1 MMSQA
6 IPALE
11 LHQVSYKSILT
22 NISLT
27 IEAGKCTAIVGAS
40 GAGKST
46 LLRLLNRLI
55 DQTSGKILMHGKDI
69 QTMPIDTLRSSVML
83 VPQEP
88 FLLGMTVQEAIAYP
102 LKLKGYSIDK
112 IQSRLKEWTERL
124 QLDHKL
130 MSRTEVQLS
139 VGQKQWVSIARALVT
154 EPEIL
159 VLDEPTS
166 ALDSG
171 RANFL
176 LDLLR
181 DLTPKLTV
189 IMVNHQLDLVSKW
202 CSNLIQLH
210 RGQLVLA
217 QSSQS
222 VDWQALELMLKS
234 SVDREYE
241 NKDESE
247 DWD

>member
-1 MMSQA
+1 MTPQPL
-6 IPALE
+6 PALE

-55 DQTSGKILMHGKDI
+55 DPTSGKILIHGKDI
-69 QTMPIDTLRSSVML
+69 QTSPIDTLRSSIML

-102 LKLKGYSIDK
+102 LKLRGYSIDK
-112 IQSRLKEWTERL
+112 IQSRLEEWTERL

-234 SVDREYE
+234 SVDREYA